1 MSTTFFLIWEF
12 RDIAGWRLRQ
22 THFGQPLR
30 HFGGSLSITVFSFTH
45 ILDSRSAHFG
55 QCLTTDTKA
64 QRNPFFHSGQPAFRH
79 FGVLL
84 STMSFT
90 FLAFLAFNFSRFQLF
105 SLFVILD
112 TTPLHFGQPSGTAT
126 NPHSGEFR
134 DHFNISI
141 SVFTKSMTPEFYFHN
156 FPALKF

>member
-1 MSTTFFLIWEF
+1 MLFSFHNQLRYFGVLLSTTFFLIWEF

-105 SLFVILD
+105 SLSTFLA
-112 TTPLHFGQPSGTAT
+112 FR
-126 NPHSGEFR
+126 HSGHHTSSFWTTVRHCNKSTFR
-134 DHFNISI
+134 R
-141 SVFTKSMTPEFYFHN
+141 V
-156 FPALKF
+156 